1 MLYPQEND
9 VRNLKKIDGL
19 WNFKVDFKD
28 EGFKNEWYK
37 KKLDTKDL
45 MPISSSYNDISV
57 DSNIRDHIGNVW
69 YEKEI
74 FIPKMWENE
83 KIFIRVG
90 SASHLGIIWI
100 NGKKVTEHQGG
111 FLPFECEI
119 TNEINLGTQNRI
131 TICVNNELSWQTL
144 PPGNVK
150 LKKSYTGK
158 MKKELTYQHDFFNYS
173 GIHRPVYI
181 YTTSKTYIKD
191 ITINTDFENKTG
203 YIDYDLEVINLKEKD
218 IIKIEI
224 LDEEN
229 NVVARSEGIKNK
241 IKIENVILW
250 KPLNSYLYKMN
261 ITILNEGIEVLDS
274 YSINIG
280 IRTIKIEGDKFLINN
295 EPFYFKG
302 FGKHE
307 DMDIKGK
314 GLDLA
319 TSMRDFHLLNWIN
332 ANSFRTSHYPYA
344 EEIYDLAD
352 RFGIVVIDEVPAV
365 GMLGQ
370 AVPAMGE
377 LDGVFTKDKINEKTL
392 EVHINTVK
400 EMIKRDKN
408 HPCVV
413 MWSLANEASTTEP
426 NAESYFKKLVE
437 ETRKLDSRPLM
448 NVNIMLTE
456 PGKCK
461 VSKYFDIVGL
471 NLYFGWYSEVGD
483 IEEGA
488 ARLEKW
494 LEEWYKSEK
503 KPIIMTEYG
512 VDTIAGLHKLPEIMF
527 TEEYQKVFLE
537 KYHEVYDKL
546 SFVIGE
552 HVWNF
557 ADFATKQGIV
567 RVDGNKKG
575 IFTRQRQPKSAA
587 FLLKERWKKIIKY

>member
-1 MLYPQEND
+1 
-9 VRNLKKIDGL
+9 
-19 WNFKVDFKD
+19 
-28 EGFKNEWYK
+28 
-37 KKLDTKDL
+37 
-45 MPISSSYNDISV
+45 
-57 DSNIRDHIGNVW
+57 
-69 YEKEI
+69 
-74 FIPKMWENE
+74 
-83 KIFIRVG
+83 
-90 SASHLGIIWI
+90 
-100 NGKKVTEHQGG
+100 
-111 FLPFECEI
+111 
-119 TNEINLGTQNRI
+119 
-131 TICVNNELSWQTL
+131 
-144 PPGNVK
+144 
-150 LKKSYTGK
+150 
-158 MKKELTYQHDFFNYS
+158 
-173 GIHRPVYI
+173 
-181 YTTSKTYIKD
+181 
-191 ITINTDFENKTG
+191 
-203 YIDYDLEVINLKEKD
+203 
-218 IIKIEI
+218 
-224 LDEEN
+224 
-229 NVVARSEGIKNK
+229 
-241 IKIENVILW
+241 
-250 KPLNSYLYKMN
+250 
-261 ITILNEGIEVLDS
+261 
-274 YSINIG
+274 
-280 IRTIKIEGDKFLINN
+280 
-295 EPFYFKG
+295 
-302 FGKHE
+302 
-307 DMDIKGK
+307 
-314 GLDLA
+314 
-319 TSMRDFHLLNWIN
+319 
-332 ANSFRTSHYPYA
+332 
-344 EEIYDLAD
+344 
-352 RFGIVVIDEVPAV
+352 
-365 GMLGQ
+365 
-370 AVPAMGE
+370 
-377 LDGVFTKDKINEKTL
+377 
-392 EVHINTVK
+392 
-400 EMIKRDKN
+400 MIKRDKN